1 MASQL
6 SSKDS
11 KTKLTMA
18 AKVDTCVQGNA
29 RVHKISAPAE
39 KKNELPQTATKAENQ
54 TEEGKKANDE
64 PATLLRFGTKLPREI
79 IAMIFEEVTDY
90 DPAIAYVHCKMGK
103 GSPRSLVLSTGE
115 KGQKSKFK
123 ELVRLAKLLPEFQTI
138 VERRF
143 GHPFNG
149 DLAKNPRLG
158 IRKEKDL
165 AVFVFEKTAE
175 RFFSWT
181 LGSQSILNRATLAP
195 GIRDVGIRY
204 NNADCMGLNCYG
216 CVACVKNIARQ
227 HFCALELACFCQNL
241 SHVNNIFILVRL
253 EGSDV
258 VGTVRSEHEKLMK
271 ALIGMFARLRGYESA
286 FDVRLTDLD
295 PLVDAKRIRHH
306 VSFEDAERTWVEVSC
321 GTPRANRRLIRPGLL
336 APIFVLCATARSV
349 NTDQALRMVGG
360 QDRRHVRFR
369 VLVGSRWR
377 DATLGI

>member
-11 KTKLTMA
+11 KTKPTMA

-29 RVHKISAPAE
+29 RVQKISAPAE
-39 KKNELPQTATKAENQ
+39 KKKNALPQTATKAENQ
-54 TEEGKKANDE
+54 TEEGKKASDE

-79 IAMIFEEVTDY
+79 IAMIFEEVADY
-90 DPAIAYVHCKMGK
+90 DPAIAYVHCKMVK

-181 LGSQSILNRATLAP
+181 LGPQSILNRATLAP
-195 GIRDVGIRY
+195 
-204 NNADCMGLNCYG
+204 A
-216 CVACVKNIARQ
+216 
-227 HFCALELACFCQNL
+227 
-241 SHVNNIFILVRL
+241 
-253 EGSDV
+253 
-258 VGTVRSEHEKLMK
+258 
-271 ALIGMFARLRGYESA
+271 FAMWEFA
-286 FDVRLTDLD
+286 T
-295 PLVDAKRIRHH
+295 
-306 VSFEDAERTWVEVSC
+306 T
-321 GTPRANRRLIRPGLL
+321 TP
-336 APIFVLCATARSV
+336 TAW
-349 NTDQALRMVGG
+349 A
-360 QDRRHVRFR
+360 
-369 VLVGSRWR
+369 
-377 DATLGI
+377 